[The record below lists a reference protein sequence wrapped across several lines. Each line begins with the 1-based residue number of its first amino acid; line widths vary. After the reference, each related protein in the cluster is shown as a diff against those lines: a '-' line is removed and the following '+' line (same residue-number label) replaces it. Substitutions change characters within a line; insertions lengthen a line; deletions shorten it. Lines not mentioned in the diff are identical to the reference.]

1 MLSLCR
7 TEALQ
12 TLLVNI
18 TILQS
23 AIAKGAVCLDG
34 SAPAFLF
41 HSGTGSGVQ
50 NWLLHLEGGGW
61 CSTVSECL
69 SRTNQPIGSSKN
81 MPLQGAFTG
90 VLSNDPDMNPVF
102 YDWNRVKVKYCDGA
116 SFTGDIEEVDPATN
130 LHYRGARIFKVI
142 VEELLAKGMSSAQNV
157 ILSGTSAGG
166 LAAILNCDKFK
177 IFLQMDTRLKRISD
191 AGFFLNVSTIAGKPE
206 IKELYERVV
215 VLHGSTKNLPPS
227 CTSTLKPSL
236 CFFPQY
242 VAGYI
247 QTPLFIINS
256 AYDSWQVNNSL
267 VPEGADP
274 QGIWNNCKKN
284 INECSPSQLNILHDF
299 RLKFLNALTELG
311 GTSSIGYFIIS
322 CHSHNIIERQSYWF
336 YNNSPTLSNKTIAIT
351 VGDWFYEES
360 VFQNTDCPY
369 PCGQKFCH

>member
-1 MLSLCR
+1 MFKAQIINHCEESRYTNSGQVPVPSKRKRGKNISKGVRRVQIDFKIRCKRVEKRQNNYHGLSQ
-7 TEALQ
+7 A
-12 TLLVNI
+12 
-18 TILQS
+18 
-23 AIAKGAVCLDG
+23 
-34 SAPAFLF
+34 
-41 HSGTGSGVQ
+41 
-50 NWLLHLEGGGW
+50 
-61 CSTVSECL
+61 
-69 SRTNQPIGSSKN
+69 
-81 MPLQGAFTG
+81 
-90 VLSNDPDMNPVF
+90 
-102 YDWNRVKVKYCDGA
+102 NRVKVKYCDGS

-177 IFLQMDTRLKRISD
+177 NFLQMDTRLKCISD
-191 AGFFLNVSTIAGKPE
+191 AGFFLNVNTIAGKPE

-215 VLHGSTKNLPPS
+215 VLHGSTKNLPAS

-267 VPEGADP
+267 VPEDADP

-284 INECSPSQLNILHDF
+284 INECSPSQLNILHGMYF
-299 RLKFLNALTELG
+299 LLKFFNAITELG

-322 CHSHNIIERQSYWF
+322 CHYHNIIERQSYWF
-336 YNNSPTLSNKTIAIT
+336 YNNSPTLSNKTIATT

-360 VFQNTDCPY
+360 VFQNTDCPC
-369 PCGQKFCH
+369 PCGQKFCHKEQLIKLGCCIIIN